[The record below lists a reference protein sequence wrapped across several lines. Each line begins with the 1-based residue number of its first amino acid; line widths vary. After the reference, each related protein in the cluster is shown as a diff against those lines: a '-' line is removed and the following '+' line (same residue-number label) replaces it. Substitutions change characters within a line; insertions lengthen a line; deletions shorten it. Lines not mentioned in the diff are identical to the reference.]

1 MKNMEI
7 KISIGSSQ
15 AITLTGTDVK
25 ILLLRRNERL
35 KDLAKR
41 ISCARETL
49 SRFLSGKAELPHVRK
64 KLASELERMIA
75 ETNKNGSDSARAL
88 LSISNSPHQQR

>member
-7 KISIGSSQ
+7 KICIPGSQ

-25 ILLLRRNERL
+25 ILLLRRNEKL

-41 ISCARETL
+41 IHCARETL
-49 SRFLSGKAELPHVRK
+49 SRFLSGKAELPLVRK
-64 KLASELERMIA
+64 RLTSELERMIA
-75 ETNKNGSDSARAL
+75 ETNIKGPDSAGAL
-88 LSISNSPHQQR
+88 FSISDKPLRHQ